1 MAKQTTSEQ
10 NRTPRITMPDVVDLS
25 TYNRLD
31 VVFTNGKDEI
41 FNIQFRRE
49 TDGSAEL
56 AVNLIG
62 PTGEVTAALTLF
74 DLEV

>member
-1 MAKQTTSEQ
+1 
-10 NRTPRITMPDVVDLS
+10 MPDEVDLS

-49 TDGSAEL
+49 TDGSGEL

-62 PTGEVTAALTLF
+62 PTGDVATSITLF
-74 DLEV
+74 ELGV